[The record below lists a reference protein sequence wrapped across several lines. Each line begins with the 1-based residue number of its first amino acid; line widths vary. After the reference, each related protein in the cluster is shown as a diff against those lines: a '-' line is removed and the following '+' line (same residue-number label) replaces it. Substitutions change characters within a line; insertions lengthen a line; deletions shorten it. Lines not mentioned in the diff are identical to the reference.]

1 MDKKDDNKKPSK
13 KDKKKDKKDKKDKKK
28 KVVKKK
34 SDDKISQSQIVN
46 IKIGDISKPK
56 TRRRAAPKAPP
67 PPQIQR
73 QLQYLPSLA
82 GQAPMIPPPLTPAPT
97 PPPAPPRPP
106 APAAPAAEPIRTG
119 DFFSDASKFGTS
131 YDLSSATLDD
141 LTSVG
146 RAASRPSMSR
156 AFNRPRSDSTVSALT
171 EPTYADL
178 DFDNFS
184 DFNATAPSRFG
195 SSYDLQ
201 TTAPPQNV
209 ELLGQFSDRTQGA
222 ETQDSVI
229 GKLAYDY
236 DMPFVENLEDFDLK
250 EPRLRLQGV
259 TQSSGEE
266 EEQIIRTVRPMKDDD
281 SVATQF
287 RFNLSQST
295 QPEESLG
302 AGADF
307 ENIAAPS
314 VVSVSDNLGF
324 VSSQQAQPQD
334 LQFTSSNTPTAQPIL
349 GMLPDPQ
356 PQDLVL
362 SSQKPKELK
371 IPKPASDAAEE
382 RPATEPI
389 TEVSAI
395 IEPVITTPDKGYIRP
410 EDEATGGGGGGKKE
424 SIIFSELS
432 DKKLSKLFKIFEN
445 ERRQMQLTQADA
457 IERYNLIKKTGGL
470 ISTKQFSLAYTKY
483 KKQQEAAEEE

>member
-28 KVVKKK
+28 KVIKKK

-56 TRRRAAPKAPP
+56 TRSRRKAAPKAAPP

-82 GQAPMIPPPLTPAPT
+82 AQAPMIPPPLAPAPT
-97 PPPAPPRPP
+97 PPPAAPAPPRPRPP
-106 APAAPAAEPIRTG
+106 APAAEPRRTG

-131 YDLSSATLDD
+131 YDLSSASLDD

-146 RAASRPSMSR
+146 RGASRPSMTR
-156 AFNRPRSDSTVSALT
+156 AFNRPRSDSGVSALT
-171 EPTYADL
+171 DPTYA

-229 GKLAYDY
+229 RKLAYDY

-259 TQSSGEE
+259 TQSSEEE
-266 EEQIIRTVRPMKDDD
+266 EEQIMRKVRPMKDDD

-287 RFNLSQST
+287 GFNLSQST

-302 AGADF
+302 VGADF

-314 VVSVSDNLGF
+314 VVNVSDNLGF
-324 VSSQQAQPQD
+324 VSSQQPQEIQELQPTQA
-334 LQFTSSNTPTAQPIL
+334 PTEAQPIEA
-349 GMLPDPQ
+349 Q
-356 PQDLVL
+356 LV
-362 SSQKPKELK
+362 Q
-371 IPKPASDAAEE
+371 
-382 RPATEPI
+382 
-389 TEVSAI
+389 
-395 IEPVITTPDKGYIRP
+395 EPVVAVPISEDPMISEPLQEQAVKGDVKP
-410 EDEATGGGGGGKKE
+410 EDEPTGGGGKKE

-445 ERRQMQLTQADA
+445 ERFQMQLTQADA
-457 IERYNLIKKTGGL
+457 IERYNLRTKKGKL

-483 KKQQEAAEEE
+483 KKQLEAAAEE